1 MPALLS
7 LMPATLGWSIET
19 TLQEVADVMS
29 KQYNLS
35 FSLSYH
41 DANQTV
47 SAASGFTDAGLGMG
61 SPSQKAT
68 VSDKY
73 VWGSTTKMFTAA
85 AVLQLVD
92 RGVVALDDP
101 AAKHIDPILQRLNGT
116 TLADH
121 FGEAVGALEVRHLLH
136 MTSGLSDYDG
146 AAYTTAQFQRRAH
159 DFSPL
164 EILSGFVPPLSRWAR
179 PGTRQRYCSTNYILL
194 GLLLARHLAPAT
206 GGWAAY
212 AQASVFPPTLRPHL
226 AATSFALRG
235 ACAAHTRVHGFMEG
249 YPELKSLPPQDV
261 WNVSCLG
268 GWTAGNLV
276 APVSALALFTR
287 ELYRPGGSL
296 ISAARQSEMIDFSD
310 EERSPALRIS
320 SSARPDWTPDHGLA
334 KKEGRVG
341 SDDAF
346 FRLNSVILW

>member
-1 MPALLS
+1 
-7 LMPATLGWSIET
+7 MPATLGWSIET

-121 FGEAVGALEVRHLLH
+121 FGEAVGALEAALRAGVPKNRVYEA
-136 MTSGLSDYDG
+136 LSINLNSEEL
-146 AAYTTAQFQRRAH
+146 A
-159 DFSPL
+159 
-164 EILSGFVPPLSRWAR
+164 
-179 PGTRQRYCSTNYILL
+179 L
-194 GLLLARHLAPAT
+194 GLIEYYTYRQVLLIAMYGT
-206 GGWAAY
+206 
-212 AQASVFPPTLRPHL
+212 
-226 AATSFALRG
+226 
-235 ACAAHTRVHGFMEG
+235 
-249 YPELKSLPPQDV
+249 
-261 WNVSCLG
+261 
-268 GWTAGNLV
+268 
-276 APVSALALFTR
+276 
-287 ELYRPGGSL
+287 
-296 ISAARQSEMIDFSD
+296 
-310 EERSPALRIS
+310 
-320 SSARPDWTPDHGLA
+320 
-334 KKEGRVG
+334 
-341 SDDAF
+341 
-346 FRLNSVILW
+346 